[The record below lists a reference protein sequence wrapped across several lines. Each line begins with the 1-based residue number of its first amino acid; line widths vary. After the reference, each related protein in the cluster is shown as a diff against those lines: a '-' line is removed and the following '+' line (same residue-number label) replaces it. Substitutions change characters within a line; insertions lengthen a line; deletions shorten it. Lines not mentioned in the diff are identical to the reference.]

1 MLASFPRLQV
11 SIPMHRLSLTELVEF
26 NDMLAG
32 TVRGN
37 APLPEAIKLAQQGAS
52 GRQRELQQFVLE
64 RLERGQSLSAVLAE
78 RPDLFD
84 PRYQQ
89 VVAAGEEG
97 NHLGAVLEAFSS
109 YMWQLIELRRSLGRA
124 LLYPLIVACLGYVLF
139 VFVGSITTFRFVT
152 FYRDTPMPLTPMLSF
167 LNTSF
172 SHAVYWVWIP
182 PLLLILCWLS
192 WLYRRSGQLQLG
204 RAESGV
210 LGWLPGVGRVLKL
223 HRLANFTE
231 IIALLLKENVPFA
244 KSMYVAAYASGD
256 SELIELSQQPDNVQK
271 AGSQSVPPFLR
282 WLLDLSSGNHD
293 VGQTMDHAGRMYRRR
308 AEVASEWVRLLA
320 PVLFLIFVG
329 GAFTFLYVMT
339 VFYPF
344 TEMLYRL

>member
-1 MLASFPRLQV
+1 MR
-11 SIPMHRLSLTELVEF
+11 RLSLTELVEF

-37 APLPEAIKLAQQGAS
+37 APLPDAIRLAQEGA
-52 GRQRELQQFVLE
+52 GRRQRELQQFVLD
-64 RLERGQSLSAVLAE
+64 RLERGQSLSAALAE

-97 NHLGAVLEAFSS
+97 NHLGAVLEAFSR
-109 YMWQLIELRRSLGRA
+109 YLWQLIELRRSLSRA
-124 LLYPLIVACLGYVLF
+124 LLYPLLVTCIGYVLF
-139 VFVGSITTFRFVT
+139 VFVGGITTSRFVS
-152 FYRDTPMPLTPMLSF
+152 FYRDTPMPLTPVLSA
-167 LNTSF
+167 LNVVYSNIL
-172 SHAVYWVWIP
+172 YWVWIP
-182 PLLLILCWLS
+182 PLILLLS
-192 WLYRRSGQLQLG
+192 WISWMYRRSGQLQLG

-210 LGWLPGVGRVLKL
+210 LSRLPGVGRALRL

-231 IIALLLKENVPFA
+231 IIALLLNENVPFA
-244 KSMYVAAYASGD
+244 KSMYVAAHASGD
-256 SELIELSQQPDNVQK
+256 AELIALSREPEALPAAPK
-271 AGSQSVPPFLR
+271 WSVPPFLR
-282 WLLDLSSGNHD
+282 WLLELSSGNHD
-293 VGQTMDHAGRMYRRR
+293 VAKTMQHAGRMYRRR

-320 PVLFLIFVG
+320 PVLFLVFGG

-344 TEMLYRL
+344 TEMLFRL